1 MSDEAP
7 PTLALDPSL
16 EWQGKT
22 WDELTFRRPT
32 YAEFLEAK
40 KRGDEGELYLITTLT
55 GVPVQALLKA
65 DAAVLLEAGEII
77 SGFLAARQLRR
88 GAS

>member
-1 MSDEAP
+1 MQDEAP
-7 PTLALDPSL
+7 PPKLTIDPAL

-40 KRGDEGELYLITTLT
+40 KGELYLTTVCT

-65 DAAVLLEAGEII
+65 DAALLLEAGEVI

-88 GAS
+88 GES